1 MLPLGV
7 EKMRYMILSLL
18 LLCSCSAINAKLG
31 QEDDWLGEEILESAI
46 EIKTGID
53 VDLTPGTPE

>member
-1 MLPLGV
+1 ML
-7 EKMRYMILSLL
+7 YMILPLL

-31 QEDDWLGEEILESAI
+31 QEDDWFGEEILESAI
-46 EIKTGID
+46 EMKTGID